1 MNTLTSLVLIYLVA
15 LLWFGLRG
23 ERFTGSGLAFIT
35 SGGRA
40 GVVLCALSLVS
51 TIIGGSATLG
61 MGALAQKTGA
71 AAFWWL
77 GVGAIGLFIHGLF
90 IAPKIR
96 AMQAATLPE
105 VVGLIAGKMAE
116 RWAGII
122 IAVSWIA
129 VTAAQF
135 VALRALLGS
144 MMNPLAAE
152 VLYILIA
159 VAVILHTVWGGQ
171 SAVLR
176 TDAFQALLLVGGFSA
191 VAFWLMFEHPLE
203 LGSLDWVPYGEH
215 FGLYDWAKLM
225 LLVGVTYVIG
235 PDMFSRT
242 FSARDGRVARAAA
255 LLAVPALV
263 WFGIVITAMALVN
276 IDSPQPI
283 ADWLTDASS
292 MPMWLK
298 GAIGLGLVSALCG
311 SADTVLLSAAGIVE
325 RSLLAHDRTSA
336 VRWMIA
342 IFGALAALS
351 VYVSKDIIGLLL
363 TAYSFFVPGVAIPLL
378 FVLIGPVKACNTQ
391 FWLSGAV
398 IGGLCGLAGNLTGDA
413 SCTMA
418 GMAIAA
424 LFALVARFRAPDD
437 NVLTNKADRLFG

>member
-105 VVGLIAGKMAE
+105 VVGLVAGKMAE

-159 VAVILHTVWGGQ
+159 MAVILHTVWGGQ

-263 WFGIVITAMALVN
+263 WFGVVITAMALVN

-283 ADWLTDASS
+283 ADWLTNASS

>member
-105 VVGLIAGKMAE
+105 VVGLVAGKMAE

-255 LLAVPALV
+255 LLAAPALV

>member
-40 GVVLCALSLVS
+40 GVVLCAFSLVS

-105 VVGLIAGKMAE
+105 VVGLVAGKMAE

-159 VAVILHTVWGGQ
+159 MAVILHTVWGGQ

>member
-105 VVGLIAGKMAE
+105 VVGLVAGKMAE

-283 ADWLTDASS
+283 ADWLTNASS

>member
-159 VAVILHTVWGGQ
+159 MAVILHTVWGGQ

-351 VYVSKDIIGLLL
+351 VYVSKDIICLLL

>member
-105 VVGLIAGKMAE
+105 VVGLVAGKMAE

-398 IGGLCGLAGNLTGDA
+398 IGGLCGLAGNLTGDE